1 MRLFGLFVV
10 GIFALILIGS
20 SNSGLDNPDK
30 DKLLIE
36 VITYIMKKGHYD
48 PKDIDDT
55 FSEGVF
61 ENYIQG
67 IDGQRRFFL
76 QSDINNFKRYKDE
89 IDDQIREADV
99 SFFNLT
105 YDRLIARMDQVK
117 QFYEELLIEPFDF
130 RLKDSINLNF
140 EEGTYARTLNG
151 LKDLWRKRF
160 KLSTLEYFSDL
171 VEQEDFE
178 KEKDSTYQIRSKIV
192 LEEEARFKTRE
203 NIENYFEIFDE
214 VERKDW
220 FSIYV
225 NSITLE
231 FDPHSNYFAPD
242 DKEKFDQNISGKFEG
257 IGARL
262 QKKDQV
268 VEIIEVIVGGPVWK
282 AKALEVGDII
292 LKVAQKD
299 EDAVEIG
306 PMRLSDAVKLI
317 KGPKGTQVF
326 LTVRRVSGVIDE
338 VVINRDVVELE
349 ESYAKSTI
357 IKKNGKNYGL
367 IQLPKF
373 YIDFK
378 DQKSRNAASDVKKE
392 LEALK
397 KRNVSGIIVDLRN
410 NGGGS
415 LKTVVDITGFF
426 IDIGPVVQV
435 KSTGG
440 AKDILYDEDPSIVWG
455 GSLVVMVNQ
464 FSASASE
471 ILAAA
476 LQDYKRAIILGSKQ
490 TFGKGTVQNVIDLN
504 RIISG
509 GTHGN
514 LGAVKLTT
522 DKFYR
527 INGGSTQLEGVRSDI
542 ILKNQY
548 SYIDMGEK
556 DQENP
561 LAWDRIEP
569 APFKQWENQT
579 NLDYALNQSAIRLK
593 ENPYI
598 QLLEKQARR
607 IEDQQDDYVYT
618 LNYEDYLTEQETN
631 KKISDKFS
639 VLKDYK
645 SDLSFKWL
653 QDSKVPEDE
662 VDKERKERWIEGL
675 EKDFYISEAVS
686 VLEDLN
692 INLESYPV
700 AQIKK

>member
-1 MRLFGLFVV
+1 MRLSRLFVV
-10 GIFALILIGS
+10 SVSALILIGS
-20 SNSGLDNPDK
+20 SSSDIDNPDK

-36 VITYIMKKGHYD
+36 VISYVMQRGHYD

-55 FSEGVF
+55 FSEHVF
-61 ENYIQG
+61 DNYIQG
-67 IDGQRRFFL
+67 IDGQHRFFL
-76 QSDINNFKRYKDE
+76 QSDINNFKRYRDE
-89 IDDQIREADV
+89 IDDQIKEADV

-105 YDRLIARMDQVK
+105 YDRLLIRMGQVK
-117 QFYEELLIEPFDF
+117 EFYGELLNDPFDF
-130 RLKDSINLNF
+130 SLKDSINLNF
-140 EEGTYARTLNG
+140 EEIPYARTLNG
-151 LKDLWRKRF
+151 LKELWRKRF
-160 KLSTLEYFSDL
+160 KLSTLEYYSDL
-171 VEQEDFE
+171 VEQQNFE
-178 KEKDSTYQIRSKIV
+178 IEKDSTHQIKSKIV
-192 LEEEARFKTRE
+192 LEDEARSKTKE

-214 VERKDW
+214 VERKEW
-220 FSIYV
+220 FSIYI
-225 NSITLE
+225 NAITLE
-231 FDPHSNYFAPD
+231 FDPHSNYFEPD
-242 DKEKFDQNISGKFEG
+242 KKEEFDQNISGKFEG

-268 VEIIEVIVGGPVWK
+268 VEIVEVIVGGPVWK
-282 AKALEVGDII
+282 AKALEVGDVI

-326 LTVRRVSGVIDE
+326 LTVKRVSGVIE
-338 VVINRDVVELE
+338 EIVINRDVVELE
-349 ESYAKSTI
+349 ESYAKSSI
-357 IKKNGKNYGL
+357 IQKNGKNYGF

-378 DQKSRNAASDVKKE
+378 DQNSRNAASDVKKE
-392 LEALK
+392 LQVLK
-397 KRNVSGIIVDLRN
+397 KRNVSGIILDLRN

-426 IDIGPVVQV
+426 IDKGPVVQV
-435 KSTGG
+435 KTTGG
-440 AKDILYDEDPSIVWG
+440 AKDVLFDEDPSIVWD

-509 GTHGN
+509 GTHGD

-542 ILKNQY
+542 VLKNQY
-548 SYIDMGEK
+548 SYIDVGEK

-569 APFKQWENQT
+569 APYKQWGNQT
-579 NLDYALNQSAIRLK
+579 NLDYALSQSANRLK
-593 ENPYI
+593 DNPYI
-598 QLLEKQARR
+598 QIVEQQARR
-607 IEDQQDDYVYT
+607 IEAQQDNYVYT
-618 LNYEDYLTEQETN
+618 LNYEDYLTERETN
-631 KKISDKFS
+631 KKISEKFS

-645 SDLSFKWL
+645 SDLTFEWIL
-653 QDSKVPEDE
+653 EPGVPVDE
-662 VDKERKERWIEGL
+662 TVKERKKRWIEAL

-686 VLEDLN
+686 ILEDLN
-692 INLESYPV
+692 INLENYPV

>member
-1 MRLFGLFVV
+1 MRLVGTFVV
-10 GIFALILIGS
+10 GISALILFVS
-20 SNSGLDNPDK
+20 SSRYLDNPDK

-36 VITYIMKKGHYD
+36 VITYVMQRGHYD

-55 FSEGVF
+55 FSEHVF
-61 ENYIQG
+61 NNYIQG
-67 IDGQRRFFL
+67 IDGQHRFFL
-76 QSDINNFKRYKDE
+76 QSDINNFERYKDK
-89 IDDQIREADV
+89 IDDQIRVADV

-105 YDRLIARMDQVK
+105 YDRLIARMGHVK
-117 QFYEELLIEPFDF
+117 EFYGELLVDPFDF
-130 RLKDSINLNF
+130 SLKDSIDLNF
-140 EEGTYARTLNG
+140 EEIPYARTLNG
-151 LKDLWRKRF
+151 LKELWRKRF
-160 KLSTLEYFSDL
+160 KLSTLEYYSDL
-171 VEQEDFE
+171 IEQQVFE
-178 KEKDSTYQIRSKIV
+178 KEKDSTYQIKSNIV
-192 LEEEARFKTRE
+192 LEEEARLKTKE

-268 VEIIEVIVGGPVWK
+268 VEIVEVIVGGPVWK
-282 AKALEVGDII
+282 AKALEVGDTI

-326 LTVRRVSGVIDE
+326 LTVRRVSGIIEE

-357 IKKNGKNYGL
+357 IQKNGKIYGL

-397 KRNVSGIIVDLRN
+397 KRNVSGIIMDLRN

-426 IDIGPVVQV
+426 IDQGPVVQV

-440 AKDILYDEDPSIVWG
+440 AKNILRDEHPSIVCD
-455 GSLVVMVNQ
+455 GSLVIMVNE

-509 GTHGN
+509 GTHGD
-514 LGAVKLTT
+514 LGAVKITT

-527 INGGSTQLEGVRSDI
+527 INGGSTQLEGARSDI

-561 LAWDRIEP
+561 LTWDSIEP
-569 APFKQWENQT
+569 ASYKQWGNQA
-579 NLDYALNQSAIRLK
+579 NYQYALSQSANRLK
-593 ENPYI
+593 DNPYM
-598 QLLEKQARR
+598 QLVEQQARR
-607 IEDQQDDYVYT
+607 IEAQQDNYLYT
-618 LNYEDYLTEQETN
+618 LNYEDYLTEQ
-631 KKISDKFS
+631 
-639 VLKDYK
+639 
-645 SDLSFKWL
+645 LSL
-653 QDSKVPEDE
+653 
-662 VDKERKERWIEGL
+662 IH
-675 EKDFYISEAVS
+675 ISEPTRP
-686 VLEDLN
+686 
-692 INLESYPV
+692 Y
-700 AQIKK
+700 

>member
-1 MRLFGLFVV
+1 MRLVKFIVV
-10 GIFALILIGS
+10 GVYVLLLTVGS
-20 SNSGLDNPDK
+20 SSILENPDK

-36 VITYIMKKGHYD
+36 VIAYVMQRGHYH
-48 PKDIDDT
+48 PKQINDE
-55 FSEGVF
+55 FSEHVF
-61 ENYIQG
+61 KNYIEG
-67 IDGQRRFFL
+67 IDGQHRFFL
-76 QSDINNFKRYKDE
+76 QSDINTFKRNERE
-89 IDDQIREADV
+89 IDDQINVADV

-105 YDRLIARMDQVK
+105 YDRLIYRMNQVK
-117 QFYEELLIEPFDF
+117 EFYGELLDDPFDF
-130 RLKDSINLNF
+130 AVKDSINLNF
-140 EEGTYARTLNG
+140 EELAYARTLNG
-151 LKDLWRKRF
+151 LKNLWRKRF

-171 VEQEDFE
+171 VNQEKLE
-178 KEKDSTYQIRSKIV
+178 KEKDSTYKIKSEIV
-192 LEEEARFKTRE
+192 LEEEARSKTRE
-203 NIENYFEIFDE
+203 NIESYFEIFDE
-214 VERKDW
+214 VDRKDW

-225 NSITLE
+225 NAITLE

-262 QKKDQV
+262 QKKDQEV
-268 VEIIEVIVGGPVWK
+268 KIIEVIVGGPVWK

-292 LKVAQKD
+292 LKVAQ
-299 EDAVEIG
+299 EGQEGVEIG

-317 KGPKGTQVF
+317 KGPKGTKVF
-326 LTVRRVSGVIDE
+326 LTIKRVSGVIEE
-338 VVINRDVVELE
+338 VIINRDVVELE
-349 ESYAKSTI
+349 ESYAKSSVI
-357 IKKNGKNYGL
+357 SKNGKSYGL
-367 IQLPKF
+367 IELPKF

-392 LEALK
+392 LESLK
-397 KRNVSGIIVDLRN
+397 SKNIKGVILDLRN

-415 LKTVVDITGFF
+415 LKTVVDITGYF
-426 IDIGPVVQV
+426 IDKGPVVQV

-440 AKDILYDEDPSIVWG
+440 KKDVLYDEDPSIVWD
-455 GSLVVMVNQ
+455 GSLVIMVNE

-504 RIISG
+504 QIISG
-509 GTHGN
+509 GTHGD

-542 ILKNQY
+542 IVKNQY

-561 LAWDRIEP
+561 LAWDSIEP
-569 APFKQWENQT
+569 ATFNQWKDQT
-579 NLDYALNQSAIRLK
+579 NFHFALSQSTNRLK

-598 QLLEKQARR
+598 QLVEKKARR
-607 IEDQQDDYVYT
+607 IEAQRDDFTYT
-618 LNYEDYLTEQETN
+618 LNYEDYISELEAV
-631 KKISDKFS
+631 KKTSEKFN

-645 SDLSFKWL
+645 SELTFEWITE
-653 QDSKVPEDE
+653 PGAHIDE
-662 VDKERKERWIEGL
+662 VVKERKARWIEAL
-675 EKDFYISEAVS
+675 QKDFYIAEAVS
-686 VLEDLN
+686 ILEDLN
-692 INLESYPV
+692 INLDNNPL
-700 AQIKK
+700 AQVKK

>member
-1 MRLFGLFVV
+1 MRLFGLFVISV
-10 GIFALILIGS
+10 FGLILIGS
-20 SNSGLDNPDK
+20 TNSGLDNPDK

-36 VITYIMKKGHYD
+36 LITYVMEKGHYD
-48 PKDIDDT
+48 PKEIDDT
-55 FSEGVF
+55 FSERVF
-61 ENYIQG
+61 DNYIHG
-67 IDGQRRFFL
+67 IDGQHRFFL
-76 QSDINNFKRYKDE
+76 QSDINNFKRYADE
-89 IDDQIREADV
+89 IDDQIRDADV

-105 YDRLIARMDQVK
+105 YDRLIVRMGQVK
-117 QFYEELLIEPFDF
+117 QFYEELLVEPFDF

-140 EEGTYARTLNG
+140 EKLPYARTLNS

-178 KEKDSTYQIRSKIV
+178 REEDSTYQIRSKIV
-192 LEEEARFKTRE
+192 LEEEARSKTRE
-203 NIENYFEIFDE
+203 NIGNYFEIFDE

-225 NSITLE
+225 NSITLG

-242 DKEKFDQNISGKFEG
+242 DKEQFDQNISGKFEG

-268 VEIIEVIVGGPVWK
+268 VKIVEVIAGGPVWK

-326 LTVRRVSGVIDE
+326 LTVRRVSGIIEE
-338 VVINRDVVELE
+338 VEINRDIVELE
-349 ESYAKSTI
+349 ESYAKSSI

-397 KRNVSGIIVDLRN
+397 NRNVIGIVLDLRN

-426 IDIGPVVQV
+426 IDKGPVVQV
-435 KSTGG
+435 KRTGG
-440 AKDILYDEDPSIVWG
+440 SKDILYDEDPSIIWD

-509 GTHGN
+509 GTHGD

-569 APFKQWENQT
+569 APFKQWKNQT
-579 NLDYALNQSAIRLK
+579 NHNYALNQSAIRLR

-598 QLLEKQARR
+598 LLVEQQARR
-607 IEDQQDDYVYT
+607 IEDQQDDYLYT
-618 LNYEDYLTEQETN
+618 LNYKDYLTEQDTN
-631 KKISDKFS
+631 KKKSDKFS

-645 SDLSFKWL
+645 SDLLFEWL
-653 QDSKVPEDE
+653 QGPGVPVDE
-662 VDKERKERWIEGL
+662 VVKERKNRWIEGL

-686 VLEDLN
+686 ILEDLN
-692 INLESYPV
+692 INLENYPV

>member
-1 MRLFGLFVV
+1 MKFSGLFVV
-10 GIFALILIGS
+10 GISVLMLTGS
-20 SNSGLDNPDK
+20 TSIYSDNPDK

-36 VITYIMKKGHYD
+36 VITYVMQRGHYN
-48 PKDIDDT
+48 PKNIDDT
-55 FSEGVF
+55 FSEHVF
-61 ENYIQG
+61 NKFIQG
-67 IDGQRRFFL
+67 IDGQHRFFL

-89 IDDQIREADV
+89 IDDQIREGDI

-105 YDRLIARMDQVK
+105 YDRLMIRMGQVK
-117 QFYEELLIEPFDF
+117 EFYEESLSDPFDF
-130 RLKDSINLNF
+130 SAKDSINLNF
-140 EEGTYARTLNG
+140 EEIPYARTLNG
-151 LKDLWRKRF
+151 LKELWRKRF

-171 VEQEDFE
+171 VEQEDFK
-178 KEKDSTYQIRSKIV
+178 KEKDSAYQIKSKVV
-192 LEEEARFKTRE
+192 LEEEARLITKE

-214 VERKDW
+214 VEREEW
-220 FSIYV
+220 FSIYI
-225 NSITLE
+225 NAINLE
-231 FDPHSNYFAPD
+231 FDPHSNYFEPD
-242 DKEKFDQNISGKFEG
+242 KKEEFDQNISGKFEG

-268 VEIIEVIVGGPVWK
+268 VEITEVIIGGPVWK
-282 AKALEVGDII
+282 AKALEVGDVI

-299 EDAVEIG
+299 EDPIEIG
-306 PMRLSDAVKLI
+306 SMRLGDAVKLI
-317 KGPKGTQVF
+317 KGPKGTKVF
-326 LTVRRVSGVIDE
+326 LTVKRVSGIIEE
-338 VVINRDVVELE
+338 VVIDRGVVELE
-349 ESYAKSTI
+349 ESYAKSSI
-357 IKKNGKNYGL
+357 IQKNGKNYGL

-397 KRNVSGIIVDLRN
+397 KRNVSGIIMDLRN

-426 IDIGPVVQV
+426 IDQGPVVQV

-440 AKDILYDEDPSIVWG
+440 TKDILYDEDPSIVWD
-455 GSLVVMVNQ
+455 GSLVIMVNE

-509 GTHGN
+509 GTHGD

-527 INGGSTQLEGVRSDI
+527 INGGSTQLEGVISDI
-542 ILKNQY
+542 VIKNQY

-561 LAWDRIEP
+561 LSWDSIEP
-569 APFKQWENQT
+569 AIYKKSG
-579 NLDYALNQSAIRLK
+579 NLNNYDFVVSQSAKRLK
-593 ENPYI
+593 DNPYT
-598 QLLEKQARR
+598 QLLEQQARR
-607 IEDQQDDYVYT
+607 IEAQQDNYIYT
-618 LNYEDYLTEQETN
+618 LNYEDHLTERESN
-631 KKISDKFS
+631 KKISEKFS

-645 SDLSFKWL
+645 SDLDFEWIREPG
-653 QDSKVPEDE
+653 DPNDE
-662 VDKERKERWIEGL
+662 VVKERKNRWIETL
-675 EKDFYISEAVS
+675 QKDFYVSEAVNI
-686 VLEDLN
+686 LEDLN
-692 INLESYPV
+692 INLDNYPV
-700 AQIKK
+700 AQVKK

>member
-1 MRLFGLFVV
+1 MRLSRLFVV
-10 GIFALILIGS
+10 SVSALILIGS
-20 SNSGLDNPDK
+20 SYSDIDNPDK

-36 VITYIMKKGHYD
+36 VISYVMQRGHYD

-55 FSEGVF
+55 FSEHVF
-61 ENYIQG
+61 DNYIQG
-67 IDGQRRFFL
+67 IDGQHRFFL
-76 QSDINNFKRYKDE
+76 QSDINNFKRYRDE
-89 IDDQIREADV
+89 IDDQIKEADV

-105 YDRLIARMDQVK
+105 YDRLLIRMGQVK
-117 QFYEELLIEPFDF
+117 EFYGELLNDPFDF
-130 RLKDSINLNF
+130 SLKDSINLNF
-140 EEGTYARTLNG
+140 EEIPYARTLNG
-151 LKDLWRKRF
+151 LKELWRKRF
-160 KLSTLEYFSDL
+160 KLSTLEYYSDL
-171 VEQEDFE
+171 VEQQNFE
-178 KEKDSTYQIRSKIV
+178 IEKDSTHQIKSKIV
-192 LEEEARFKTRE
+192 LEDEARSKTKE

-214 VERKDW
+214 VERKEW
-220 FSIYV
+220 FSIYI
-225 NSITLE
+225 NAITLE
-231 FDPHSNYFAPD
+231 FDPHSNYFEPD
-242 DKEKFDQNISGKFEG
+242 KKEEFDQNISGKFEG

-268 VEIIEVIVGGPVWK
+268 VEIVEVIVGGPVWK
-282 AKALEVGDII
+282 AKALEVGDVI

-326 LTVRRVSGVIDE
+326 LTVKRVSGVIE
-338 VVINRDVVELE
+338 EIVINRDVVELE
-349 ESYAKSTI
+349 ESYAKSSI
-357 IKKNGKNYGL
+357 IQKNGKNYGF

-378 DQKSRNAASDVKKE
+378 DQNSRNAASDVKKE
-392 LEALK
+392 LQALK
-397 KRNVSGIIVDLRN
+397 KRNVSGIILDLRN

-426 IDIGPVVQV
+426 IDKGPVVQV
-435 KSTGG
+435 KTTGG
-440 AKDILYDEDPSIVWG
+440 AKDVLFDEDPSIVWD

-476 LQDYKRAIILGSKQ
+476 LQDYKRAIIMGSKQ

-509 GTHGN
+509 GTHGD

-542 ILKNQY
+542 VLKNQY
-548 SYIDMGEK
+548 SYIDVGEK

-569 APFKQWENQT
+569 APYKQWGNQT
-579 NLDYALNQSAIRLK
+579 NLDYALSQSANRLK
-593 ENPYI
+593 DNPYI
-598 QLLEKQARR
+598 QIVEQQARR
-607 IEDQQDDYVYT
+607 IEAQQDNYVYT
-618 LNYEDYLTEQETN
+618 LNYEDYLTERETN
-631 KKISDKFS
+631 KKISEKFS

-645 SDLSFKWL
+645 SDLTFEWIL
-653 QDSKVPEDE
+653 EPGVPVDE
-662 VDKERKERWIEGL
+662 TVKERKKRWIEAL

-686 VLEDLN
+686 ILEDLN
-692 INLESYPV
+692 INLENYPV

>member
-1 MRLFGLFVV
+1 MRLSGLFVV
-10 GIFALILIGS
+10 GISVLMLSGS
-20 SNSGLDNPDK
+20 TSPYSDNPDK

-36 VITYIMKKGHYD
+36 VITYVMQRGHYD

-55 FSEGVF
+55 FSEHVF
-61 ENYIQG
+61 NNYIQG
-67 IDGQRRFFL
+67 IDGQHRFFL

-89 IDDQIREADV
+89 IDDQIREGDI

-105 YDRLIARMDQVK
+105 YDRLMIRMGQVK
-117 QFYEELLIEPFDF
+117 EFYEESLSDPFDF
-130 RLKDSINLNF
+130 SAKDSINLNF
-140 EEGTYARTLNG
+140 EEIPYARTLNG
-151 LKDLWRKRF
+151 LKELWRKRF

-171 VEQEDFE
+171 VEQEDFK
-178 KEKDSTYQIRSKIV
+178 KEKDSAYQIKSKVV
-192 LEEEARFKTRE
+192 LEEEARLITKE

-214 VERKDW
+214 VEREEW
-220 FSIYV
+220 FSIYI
-225 NSITLE
+225 NAITLE
-231 FDPHSNYFAPD
+231 FDPHSNYFEPD
-242 DKEKFDQNISGKFEG
+242 KKEEFDQNISGKFEG

-262 QKKDQV
+262 QKKDQE

-282 AKALEVGDII
+282 AKALEVGDVI

-326 LTVRRVSGVIDE
+326 LTVKRVSGIIEE

-349 ESYAKSTI
+349 ESYAKSSI
-357 IKKNGKNYGL
+357 IHKNGENYGF

-378 DQKSRNAASDVKKE
+378 DQKSRNAASDIKKE

-397 KRNVSGIIVDLRN
+397 KSNVSGIIMDLRN

-426 IDIGPVVQV
+426 IDQGPVVQV

-440 AKDILYDEDPSIVWG
+440 AKDVLYDEDPSIVWD
-455 GSLVVMVNQ
+455 GSLVIMVNE

-509 GTHGN
+509 GTHGD

-542 ILKNQY
+542 IIKNQY

-561 LAWDRIEP
+561 LAWDSIEP
-569 APFKQWENQT
+569 ATYKQWSNQV
-579 NLDYALNQSAIRLK
+579 NYDFALSQSANRLK
-593 ENPYI
+593 DNPY
-598 QLLEKQARR
+598 LRLVEEQARR
-607 IEDQQDDYVYT
+607 IEAQQDDYVYT
-618 LNYEDYLTEQETN
+618 LNYEDYLTERETN
-631 KKISDKFS
+631 KKISEKFN

-645 SDLSFKWL
+645 SDLTFEWI
-653 QDSKVPEDE
+653 PEPGFIIDE
-662 VDKERKERWIEGL
+662 LVKEKKNRWIETL
-675 EKDFYISEAVS
+675 QKDFYISEAVNI
-686 VLEDLN
+686 LEDLN
-692 INLESYPV
+692 INLDNYPV
-700 AQIKK
+700 AQMKK

>member
-1 MRLFGLFVV
+1 MRLSRLFVV
-10 GIFALILIGS
+10 SVSALILIGS
-20 SNSGLDNPDK
+20 SSSDIDNPDK

-36 VITYIMKKGHYD
+36 VISYVMQRGHYD

-55 FSEGVF
+55 FSEHVF
-61 ENYIQG
+61 DNYIQS
-67 IDGQRRFFL
+67 IDGQHRFFL
-76 QSDINNFKRYKDE
+76 QSDINNFKRYRDE
-89 IDDQIREADV
+89 IDDQIKEADV

-105 YDRLIARMDQVK
+105 YDRLLIRMGQVK
-117 QFYEELLIEPFDF
+117 EFYGELLNDPFDF
-130 RLKDSINLNF
+130 SLKDSINLNF
-140 EEGTYARTLNG
+140 EEIPYARTLNG
-151 LKDLWRKRF
+151 LKELWRKRF
-160 KLSTLEYFSDL
+160 KLSTLEYYSDL
-171 VEQEDFE
+171 VEQQNFE
-178 KEKDSTYQIRSKIV
+178 IEKDSTHQIKSKIV
-192 LEEEARFKTRE
+192 LEDEARSKTKE

-214 VERKDW
+214 VERKEW
-220 FSIYV
+220 FSMYI
-225 NSITLE
+225 NAITLE
-231 FDPHSNYFAPD
+231 FDPHSNYFEPD
-242 DKEKFDQNISGKFEG
+242 KKEEFDQNISGKFEG

-268 VEIIEVIVGGPVWK
+268 VEIVEVIVGGPVWK
-282 AKALEVGDII
+282 AKALEVGDVI

-326 LTVRRVSGVIDE
+326 LTVKRVSGVIE
-338 VVINRDVVELE
+338 EIVINRDVVELE
-349 ESYAKSTI
+349 ESYAKSSI
-357 IKKNGKNYGL
+357 IQKNGKNYGF

-378 DQKSRNAASDVKKE
+378 DQNSRNAASDVKKE
-392 LEALK
+392 LQALK
-397 KRNVSGIIVDLRN
+397 KRNVSGIILDLRN

-426 IDIGPVVQV
+426 IDKGPVVQV
-435 KSTGG
+435 KTTGG
-440 AKDILYDEDPSIVWG
+440 AKDVLFDEDPSIVWD

-509 GTHGN
+509 GTHGD

-542 ILKNQY
+542 VLKNQY
-548 SYIDMGEK
+548 SYIDVGEK

-569 APFKQWENQT
+569 APYKQWGNQT
-579 NLDYALNQSAIRLK
+579 NLDYALSQSANRLK

-598 QLLEKQARR
+598 QIVEQQARR
-607 IEDQQDDYVYT
+607 IEAQQDNYVYT
-618 LNYEDYLTEQETN
+618 LNYEDYLTERETN
-631 KKISDKFS
+631 KKISEKFS

-645 SDLSFKWL
+645 SDLTFEWIL
-653 QDSKVPEDE
+653 EPGVPVDE
-662 VDKERKERWIEGL
+662 TVKERKKRWIEAL

-686 VLEDLN
+686 ILEDLN
-692 INLESYPV
+692 INLENYPV

>member
-1 MRLFGLFVV
+1 MRLSRLFVV
-10 GIFALILIGS
+10 SVSALILIGS
-20 SNSGLDNPDK
+20 SSSDIDNPDK

-36 VITYIMKKGHYD
+36 VISYVMKRGHYD

-55 FSEGVF
+55 FSEHVF
-61 ENYIQG
+61 DNYIQG
-67 IDGQRRFFL
+67 IDGQHRFFL
-76 QSDINNFKRYKDE
+76 QSDINNFKRYRDE
-89 IDDQIREADV
+89 IDDQIKEADV

-105 YDRLIARMDQVK
+105 YDRLLIRMGQVK
-117 QFYEELLIEPFDF
+117 EFYGELLNDPFDF
-130 RLKDSINLNF
+130 SLKDSINLNF
-140 EEGTYARTLNG
+140 EEIPYARTLNG
-151 LKDLWRKRF
+151 LKELWRKRF
-160 KLSTLEYFSDL
+160 KLSTLEYYSDL
-171 VEQEDFE
+171 VEQQNFE
-178 KEKDSTYQIRSKIV
+178 IEKDSTHQIKSKIV
-192 LEEEARFKTRE
+192 LEDEARSKTKE

-214 VERKDW
+214 VERKEW
-220 FSIYV
+220 FSIYI
-225 NSITLE
+225 NAITLE
-231 FDPHSNYFAPD
+231 FDPHSNYFEPD
-242 DKEKFDQNISGKFEG
+242 KKEEFDQNISGKFEG

-268 VEIIEVIVGGPVWK
+268 VEIVEVIVGGPVWK
-282 AKALEVGDII
+282 AKALEVGDVI

-326 LTVRRVSGVIDE
+326 LTVKRVSGVIE
-338 VVINRDVVELE
+338 EIVINRDVVELE
-349 ESYAKSTI
+349 ESYAKSSI
-357 IKKNGKNYGL
+357 IQKNGKNYGF

-378 DQKSRNAASDVKKE
+378 DQNSRNAASDVKKE
-392 LEALK
+392 LQALK
-397 KRNVSGIIVDLRN
+397 KRNVSGIILDLRN

-426 IDIGPVVQV
+426 IDKGPVVQV
-435 KSTGG
+435 KTTGG
-440 AKDILYDEDPSIVWG
+440 AKDVLFDEDPSIVWD

-509 GTHGN
+509 GTHGD

-542 ILKNQY
+542 VLKNQY
-548 SYIDMGEK
+548 SYIDVGEK

-569 APFKQWENQT
+569 APYKQWGNQT
-579 NLDYALNQSAIRLK
+579 NLDYALSQSANRLK
-593 ENPYI
+593 DNPYI
-598 QLLEKQARR
+598 QIVEQQARR
-607 IEDQQDDYVYT
+607 IEAQQDNYVYT
-618 LNYEDYLTEQETN
+618 LNYEDYLTERETN
-631 KKISDKFS
+631 KKISEKFS

-645 SDLSFKWL
+645 SDLTFEWIL
-653 QDSKVPEDE
+653 EPGVPVDE
-662 VDKERKERWIEGL
+662 TVKERKKRWIEAL

-686 VLEDLN
+686 ILEDLN
-692 INLESYPV
+692 INLENYPV

>member
-1 MRLFGLFVV
+1 MRLSRLFVV
-10 GIFALILIGS
+10 SVSALILIGS
-20 SNSGLDNPDK
+20 SSSDIDNPDK

-36 VITYIMKKGHYD
+36 VISYVMQRGHYD

-55 FSEGVF
+55 FSEHVF
-61 ENYIQG
+61 DNYIQG
-67 IDGQRRFFL
+67 IDGQHRFFL
-76 QSDINNFKRYKDE
+76 QSDINNFKRYRDE
-89 IDDQIREADV
+89 IDDQIKEADV

-105 YDRLIARMDQVK
+105 YDRLLIRMGQVK
-117 QFYEELLIEPFDF
+117 EFYGELLNDPFDF
-130 RLKDSINLNF
+130 SLKDSINLNF
-140 EEGTYARTLNG
+140 EEIPYARTLNG
-151 LKDLWRKRF
+151 LKELWRKRF
-160 KLSTLEYFSDL
+160 KLSTLEYYSDL
-171 VEQEDFE
+171 VEQQNFE
-178 KEKDSTYQIRSKIV
+178 IEKDSTHQIKSKIV
-192 LEEEARFKTRE
+192 LEDEARSKTKE

-214 VERKDW
+214 VERKEW
-220 FSIYV
+220 FSMYI
-225 NSITLE
+225 NAITLE
-231 FDPHSNYFAPD
+231 FDPHSNYFEPD
-242 DKEKFDQNISGKFEG
+242 KKEEFDQNISGKFEG

-268 VEIIEVIVGGPVWK
+268 VEIVEVIVGGPVWK
-282 AKALEVGDII
+282 AKALEVGDVI

-326 LTVRRVSGVIDE
+326 LTVKRVSGVIE
-338 VVINRDVVELE
+338 EIVINRDVVELE
-349 ESYAKSTI
+349 ESYAKSSI
-357 IKKNGKNYGL
+357 IQKNGKNYGF

-378 DQKSRNAASDVKKE
+378 DQNSRNAASDVKKE
-392 LEALK
+392 LQALK
-397 KRNVSGIIVDLRN
+397 KRNVSGIILDLRN

-426 IDIGPVVQV
+426 IDKGPVVQV
-435 KSTGG
+435 KTTGG
-440 AKDILYDEDPSIVWG
+440 AKDVLFDEDPSIVWD

-509 GTHGN
+509 GTHGD

-542 ILKNQY
+542 VLKNQY
-548 SYIDMGEK
+548 SYIDVGEK

-569 APFKQWENQT
+569 APYKQWGNQT
-579 NLDYALNQSAIRLK
+579 NLDYALSQSANRLK
-593 ENPYI
+593 DNPYI
-598 QLLEKQARR
+598 QIVEQQARR
-607 IEDQQDDYVYT
+607 IEAQQDNYVYT
-618 LNYEDYLTEQETN
+618 LNYEDYLTERETN
-631 KKISDKFS
+631 KKISEKFS

-645 SDLSFKWL
+645 SDLTFEWIL
-653 QDSKVPEDE
+653 EPGVPVDE
-662 VDKERKERWIEGL
+662 TVKERKKRWIEAL

-686 VLEDLN
+686 ILEDLN
-692 INLESYPV
+692 INLENYPV